1 MNFRQFASNNVFR
14 NKRTYVAHFLS
25 SAFSVM
31 IFFTYSLLSFH
42 PNLRGEIVSGST
54 TLSVLGTMGMK
65 ISQVIIFVFSFL
77 FLLYSVSAFIKLRKK
92 EFGILLLLGMS
103 RKQLNRMLFVENI
116 VIGVAAIV
124 TGILVGVVFSKLIL
138 LICATMLAVE
148 HGLPF
153 YLPGNAILL
162 TAAAYLALFII
173 VAAFTSFMTKKGTLA
188 ELIKAEDKPKPEPK
202 ASVLLSLLS
211 VLLIAIG
218 YACVFIFVIGRIL
231 SFALLFGGVLL
242 VIIGTYFLFTQLSVY
257 IMRALKRRPHIF
269 FNRTNLLTI
278 SEMVYRMRDNAV
290 MFFMVSIISAIAFT
304 GIGTSLAIGDPGL
317 AAMKNPYAFSYI
329 SFNESDYKNDFEQ
342 KHIRLIEET
351 LEREGFAYQMASY
364 TPAHT
369 QEGFTLVKLSDYN
382 RLASALGYDPEMLQH
397 GETLAAPS
405 TISQNSKYKL
415 EGAGTDTV
423 RMVQFEGSWE
433 MTMHIKKAL
442 QHIVIP
448 EPYEVYIV
456 TDSDYDRF
464 NAGNLMKVNYVEFV
478 VPKWH
483 DTRAVTRELTDAIYK
498 GTDTGS
504 LQYTPFQFSALVTQW
519 VESRQTNGI
528 LLIVSG
534 LVGIVFFTF
543 AASFIYFRLYADLSR
558 DEEQYRMISK
568 VGLSRKELAKTVTRQ
583 LVLMFFLP
591 LLVAFIH
598 SSVAFLALQQL
609 VDFSVASHTLAI
621 FASFLAIQIIYFFVT
636 RWRYLNHLYQKVM

>member
-1 MNFRQFASNNVFR
+1 MNFRQFAFNNVLR

-31 IFFTYSLLSFH
+31 IFFTYSLLAFH
-42 PNLRGEIVSGST
+42 PDLRGSIVSGST

-65 ISQVIIFVFSFL
+65 ISQVIVFVFSFL

-103 RKQLNRMLFVENI
+103 RKQLNRMLFIENI
-116 VIGVAAIV
+116 VIGIFAII

-138 LICATMLAVE
+138 LICATLLAVE

-153 YLPGNAILL
+153 YLPGKAILI
-162 TAAAYLALFII
+162 TAAAYFILFVI
-173 VAAFTSFMTKKGTLA
+173 VAAFTSYLTKKGTLA
-188 ELIKAEDKPKPEPK
+188 DLIKSEDKPKPEPK

-211 VLLIAIG
+211 VLLIGLG
-218 YACVFIFVIGRIL
+218 YACVLLFVIRRIL
-231 SFALLFGGVLL
+231 SFTLLFGGVAL

-257 IMRALKRRPHIF
+257 VMRALKKRPHVF

-278 SEMVYRMRDNAV
+278 SELVYRMKDNAV
-290 MFFMVSIISAIAFT
+290 MFFMVSVISATAFT

-317 AAMKNPYAFSYI
+317 AAMINPYAFSYI
-329 SFNESDYKNDFEQ
+329 SFNESDQKNSFEQ

-351 LEREGFAYQMASY
+351 LKREGFAYQMASY
-364 TPAHT
+364 TPTHT
-369 QEGFTLVKLSDYN
+369 KEGFTLVKLSEYN
-382 RLASALGYDPEMLQH
+382 RLAAALGYDRETLQN

-415 EGAGTDTV
+415 EGTGADTV
-423 RMVQFEGSWE
+423 RMVHFEGNQE

-442 QHIVIP
+442 PHIVIP
-448 EPYEVYIV
+448 EAFKIYIV
-456 TDSDYDRF
+456 TDSDYDTF
-464 NAGNLMKVNYVEFV
+464 NAGNLMKVKYVEFV

-483 DTRAVTRELTDAIYK
+483 DTRAVTRELTAAIYSS
-498 GTDTGS
+498 DTQS
-504 LQYTPFQFSALVTQW
+504 LQFVPFQFSALVTQW
-519 VESRQTNGI
+519 VESRQTNGM

-534 LVGIVFFTF
+534 LIGIVFFTF

-591 LLVAFIH
+591 LLIAFIH
-598 SSVAFLALQQL
+598 SSVAFVALQQL
-609 VDFSVASHTLAI
+609 VDFSISTHTLSI
-621 FASFLAIQIIYFFVT
+621 FATFLTIQVIYFFGT
-636 RWRYLNHLYQKVM
+636 RWRYLNHLYQKLL